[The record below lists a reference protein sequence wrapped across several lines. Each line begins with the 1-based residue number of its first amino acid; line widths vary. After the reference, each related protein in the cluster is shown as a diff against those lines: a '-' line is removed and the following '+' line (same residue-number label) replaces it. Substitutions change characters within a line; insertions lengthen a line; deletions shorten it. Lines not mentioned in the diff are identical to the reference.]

1 MITKRE
7 DILKKAPT
15 TRYQGSKRS
24 ILPWIYDNLKDLKF
38 KTVLDGFGGSGIVSY
53 LFKLMDKKVTFN
65 DILASNHM
73 AGIALIENESVQF
86 TSEDLEFLLHKNGFK
101 YPTFI
106 QDNFRGIYYL
116 SKENQWLDI
125 VSYNIK
131 MLSERYKGDILRK
144 KQALAYYALFQ
155 ACPCKRPFNLFHR
168 RNLYLRTA
176 RVDRSFGNRTTWN
189 TTFHKL
195 FSRFAA
201 QANNKIFKT
210 RRKHVALC
218 EDIMRI
224 KKRSFDLVYLD
235 PPYARK
241 TEKHP
246 KNYHSM
252 YHFLE
257 GLLSYDTWGSRISW
271 KTKNRALIHKKTRWD
286 TDLLEDN
293 FDTLFRR
300 FRKSII
306 VVSYGAPGY
315 PSIYTIRKILKQY
328 KSNARVIRRPYNYKL
343 SNKNGGLFEVLLI
356 GQ

>member
-1 MITKRE
+1 MIIKRE

-155 ACPCKRPFNLFHR
+155 SCLCKRPFNLFHR
-168 RNLYLRTA
+168 KNLYLRTA
-176 RVDRSFGNRTTWN
+176 KVERSFGNKKTWN
-189 TTFHKL
+189 TSFRKL
-195 FSRFAA
+195 FLRF
-201 QANNKIFKT
+201 NNEISQKIFSTKY
-210 RRKHVALC
+210 KHNVMC
-218 EDIMRI
+218 EDIMKTR
-224 KKRSFDLVYLD
+224 KKKFDLVYLD

-241 TEKHP
+241 KEKHP
-246 KNYHSM
+246 KDYHSL
-252 YHFLE
+252 YHFFE
-257 GLLSYDTWGSRISW
+257 GLLDYDNWGNKINWS
-271 KTKNRALIHKKTRWD
+271 TKNQCLIKQKTGWD
-286 TDLLEDN
+286 NVRIEEN
-293 FDTLFRR
+293 FAKLFAK
-300 FRKSII
+300 FQNSII
-306 VVSYGAPGY
+306 VISYGEPGN
-315 PSIYTIRKILKQY
+315 PSISKIRELLKSY
-328 KSNARVIRRPYNYKL
+328 KKRVRVVKRPYNYKL
-343 SNKNGGLFEVLLI
+343 NHKNGGLFEALI
-356 GQ
+356 IGE